1 MKRLPTLTLVSAVLL
16 IGLVSPG
23 QPVQAQ
29 MSAYQV
35 VDRNRATTS
44 AVQVQVA
51 PGRATSISFSQ
62 TDETIAYILLA
73 DASRVVYS
81 TDAELE
87 TGQAKTIFLRV
98 IQPLRFP
105 GATTTPVT
113 NLMVQTVDARGQN
126 RLYTFDIVHSSNPR
140 YVGVQILPA
149 IRSEGAIVSRSAR
162 SQASPAVGNFNLTPD
177 NIQTGLNIAIM
188 RGYTAIDDPV
198 VAKVRQLLELI
209 RTENMTASEAAQS
222 VGIPLEVL
230 AELGRLSQED
240 RPSSPIQETSTLR
253 TAF

>member
-1 MKRLPTLTLVSAVLL
+1 MRQLPALTLVSTALL

-23 QPVQAQ
+23 LSVQAQ
-29 MSAYQV
+29 TSAYQV
-35 VDRNRATTS
+35 VDRTRATTS

-51 PGRATSISFSQ
+51 RGRATSISFSQ

-87 TGQAKTIFLRV
+87 TGRAKTIFLRV

-140 YVGVQILPA
+140 YAGVQILPA
-149 IRSEGAIVSRSAR
+149 IAR
-162 SQASPAVGNFNLTPD
+162 SQTSSVGNLNLTPD
-177 NIQTGLNIAIM
+177 RIQTGLSIAIM
-188 RGYTAIDDPV
+188 RGYTSIDDPI
-198 VAKVRQLLELI
+198 VAKVRQLLELMQ
-209 RTENMTASEAAQS
+209 TENMTASEAAQS
-222 VGIPLEVL
+222 VGIPLDVL
-230 AELGRLSQED
+230 ESLARLVREARGLSV
-240 RPSSPIQETSTLR
+240 
-253 TAF
+253 

>member
-1 MKRLPTLTLVSAVLL
+1 MKCLPTWTSVGGSLL
-16 IGLVSPG
+16 IALAFPVLS
-23 QPVQAQ
+23 VQAQ
-29 MSAYQV
+29 TSAYQV

-73 DASRVVYS
+73 DASQVVYS

-87 TGQAKTIFLRV
+87 TGQAKTVFLRV
-98 IQPLRFP
+98 IEPLRFP
-105 GATTTPVT
+105 GATTALVT

-149 IRSEGAIVSRSAR
+149 IAR
-162 SQASPAVGNFNLTPD
+162 SQISPAVGNLNLTPD
-177 NIQTGLNIAIM
+177 NIQTGLSIAIM
-188 RGYTAIDDPV
+188 RGYTSIDDPV
-198 VAKVRQLLELI
+198 VAKVRQLFELV
-209 RTENMTASEAAQS
+209 RAENLTVSEAAYS
-222 VGIPLEVL
+222 VGIPLTVL
-230 AELGRLSQED
+230 EELGRLSQKYQTILPVH
-240 RPSSPIQETSTLR
+240 RVSSEEIL
-253 TAF
+253 F

>member
-1 MKRLPTLTLVSAVLL
+1 MRCLPALTSVGASLL
-16 IGLVSPG
+16 IALASPVL
-23 QPVQAQ
+23 PVQAQ
-29 MSAYQV
+29 TSAYQV

-44 AVQVQVA
+44 AVQVRVA
-51 PGRATSISFSQ
+51 RGRATSISFSQ
-62 TDETIAYILLA
+62 TDETIAYMLLA

-87 TGQAKTIFLRV
+87 TRRAKTIFLRV

-105 GATTTPVT
+105 GATITPVT

-126 RLYTFDIVHSSNPR
+126 RLYTFDIIHSSSPR

-149 IRSEGAIVSRSAR
+149 IATLRT
-162 SQASPAVGNFNLTPD
+162 SPVVGNLNLTPD

-198 VAKVRQLLELI
+198 VAKVRQLLELM
-209 RTENMTASEAAQS
+209 RTENMTVSEAAYL
-222 VGIPLEVL
+222 VEIPLELLV
-230 AELGRLSQED
+230 ELEQLFPDERHHLLES
-240 RPSSPIQETSTLR
+240 
-253 TAF
+253 

>member
-1 MKRLPTLTLVSAVLL
+1 MRRLPTLTLVSTALL

-29 MSAYQV
+29 TSAYQV
-35 VDRNRATTS
+35 VDRTRATTS

-73 DASRVVYS
+73 DASQVVYS

-87 TGQAKTIFLRV
+87 TRRAKTIFLRV

-105 GATTTPVT
+105 GATTTLVT

-149 IRSEGAIVSRSAR
+149 IAR
-162 SQASPAVGNFNLTPD
+162 SQPSSVVGNLNITPD
-177 NIQTGLNIAIM
+177 RIQTGLSIAIM
-188 RGYTAIDDPV
+188 RGYTSIDDPV
-198 VAKVRQLLELI
+198 VAKVRQLLELM
-209 RTENMTASEAAQS
+209 RTENMTVSEAAHS

-240 RPSSPIQETSTLR
+240 RPSSPI
-253 TAF
+253 

>member
-1 MKRLPTLTLVSAVLL
+1 MRRLPALSLVSTALL

-23 QPVQAQ
+23 LSVQAQ
-29 MSAYQV
+29 TSAYQV

-87 TGQAKTIFLRV
+87 TGRAKTIFLRV
-98 IQPLRFP
+98 IQQLRFP

-149 IRSEGAIVSRSAR
+149 IAR
-162 SQASPAVGNFNLTPD
+162 SQPSSVVNNLNITPD
-177 NIQTGLNIAIM
+177 RIQTGLSIAIM
-188 RGYTAIDDPV
+188 RGYTSIDDPV
-198 VAKVRQLLELI
+198 VSKVRQLLEMM
-209 RTENMTASEAAQS
+209 RTENMTISEAAQS
-222 VGIPLEVL
+222 VGIPLDVL
-230 AELGRLSQED
+230 AELGRLSQT
-240 RPSSPIQETSTLR
+240 RQLSSFL
-253 TAF
+253 

>member
-1 MKRLPTLTLVSAVLL
+1 MKPFSALTSVGASLL
-16 IGLVSPG
+16 IALAPSVL
-23 QPVQAQ
+23 PVQAQ
-29 MSAYQV
+29 TSAYQV

-62 TDETIAYILLA
+62 TDETITYILLA

-87 TGQAKTIFLRV
+87 TGRAKTVFLRV
-98 IQPLRFP
+98 IEPLRFP
-105 GATTTPVT
+105 GATTASVT

-126 RLYTFDIVHSSNPR
+126 RLYTVDIVHSSNPR

-149 IRSEGAIVSRSAR
+149 IATP
-162 SQASPAVGNFNLTPD
+162 QTSPVVGNLNLTPD
-177 NIQTGLNIAIM
+177 NIQTGLNIAID

-198 VAKVRQLLELI
+198 VAKVRQLLYLMQ
-209 RTENMTASEAAQS
+209 TENMTVSEAIHS

-230 AELGRLSQED
+230 IELGRL
-240 RPSSPIQETSTLR
+240 IQEEQPSLPIRETSILR

>member
-1 MKRLPTLTLVSAVLL
+1 MRRLPALTLVSTALL

-23 QPVQAQ
+23 LSVQAQ
-29 MSAYQV
+29 TSAYQV

-51 PGRATSISFSQ
+51 PGRATLISFSQ

-87 TGQAKTIFLRV
+87 TGRAKTVFLRV

-105 GATTTPVT
+105 GATTAPVT

-126 RLYTFDIVHSSNPR
+126 RLYTFDIVHNSNPR

-149 IRSEGAIVSRSAR
+149 IAR
-162 SQASPAVGNFNLTPD
+162 SQASPAVGNLNLTPD
-177 NIQTGLNIAIM
+177 RIQTGLSIAIM
-188 RGYTAIDDPV
+188 RGYTSIDDPI
-198 VAKVRQLLELI
+198 VAKVRQLLELM
-209 RTENMTASEAAQS
+209 RTENMTVSEAAHS
-222 VGIPLEVL
+222 VGVPLEYLQNWDSLPRKVNL
-230 AELGRLSQED
+230 LCPFGKLQH
-240 RPSSPIQETSTLR
+240 
-253 TAF
+253 

>member
-1 MKRLPTLTLVSAVLL
+1 MRPLPALTLVSTALL

-23 QPVQAQ
+23 LSVQAQ
-29 MSAYQV
+29 TSAYQV

-51 PGRATSISFSQ
+51 PGRATSVSFSQ

-73 DASRVVYS
+73 DASQVVYS

-87 TGQAKTIFLRV
+87 TRRAKTIFLRV

-126 RLYTFDIVHSSNPR
+126 RLYTFDIIHSSNPR

-149 IRSEGAIVSRSAR
+149 IAR
-162 SQASPAVGNFNLTPD
+162 SQAYPTVGNLNLTLD
-177 NIQTGLNIAIM
+177 NIQTGLSIAIL
-188 RGYTAIDDPV
+188 RGYTSIDDPV
-198 VAKVRQLLELI
+198 VAKVRQLLELM
-209 RTENMTASEAAQS
+209 RTENMTVSEAAHS
-222 VGIPLEVL
+222 VEVPLEVL
-230 AELGRLSQED
+230 ASLARLVREE
-240 RPSSPIQETSTLR
+240 RGLPV
-253 TAF
+253 

>member
-1 MKRLPTLTLVSAVLL
+1 MRRLPALSLVSTALL

-23 QPVQAQ
+23 LSVQAQ
-29 MSAYQV
+29 TSAYQV
-35 VDRNRATTS
+35 VDRTRATTS
-44 AVQVQVA
+44 SVQVQVA

-87 TGQAKTIFLRV
+87 TGRAKTIFLRV

-126 RLYTFDIVHSSNPR
+126 RLYTFDIIHSSNPR
-140 YVGVQILPA
+140 YVGVQILPT
-149 IRSEGAIVSRSAR
+149 IAR
-162 SQASPAVGNFNLTPD
+162 SQADPTVGNLNLTLD
-177 NIQTGLNIAIM
+177 NIQTGLSIAIM
-188 RGYTAIDDPV
+188 RGYTSIDDPV
-198 VAKVRQLLELI
+198 VAKVRQLLELM
-209 RTENMTASEAAQS
+209 RTENMTVLEAAQS

>member
-1 MKRLPTLTLVSAVLL
+1 MRRLPTLTLVSTALL
-16 IGLVSPG
+16 IGLVSPVL
-23 QPVQAQ
+23 PVRAQA
-29 MSAYQV
+29 SDYLT

-73 DASRVVYS
+73 DASQLVYS

-87 TGQAKTIFLRV
+87 TGRAKAVFLRV

-140 YVGVQILPA
+140 YVGVQILSA
-149 IRSEGAIVSRSAR
+149 IAR
-162 SQASPAVGNFNLTPD
+162 SQPSPIVGNLNITSD
-177 NIQTGLNIAIM
+177 RIQTGLSIAIM
-188 RGYTAIDDPV
+188 RGYTSIDDPV
-198 VAKVRQLLELI
+198 VAKVRQLLELM
-209 RTENMTASEAAQS
+209 RTENMTVSEAAYL
-222 VGIPLEVL
+222 VEIPLAVIID
-230 AELGRLSQED
+230 LGRLAREGQ
-240 RPSSPIQETSTLR
+240 PALPIRETSTLR
-253 TAF
+253 TVF

>member
-1 MKRLPTLTLVSAVLL
+1 MRRLPALTLVSTALL
-16 IGLVSPG
+16 IGLVSPVL
-23 QPVQAQ
+23 PVQAQ
-29 MSAYQV
+29 TSAYQV
-35 VDRNRATTS
+35 VDRTRATTS

-81 TDAELE
+81 TDTELE
-87 TGQAKTIFLRV
+87 TGRAKTIFLRV

-126 RLYTFDIVHSSNPR
+126 WLYTFDIVHSSNPR

-149 IRSEGAIVSRSAR
+149 IVR
-162 SQASPAVGNFNLTPD
+162 SQADPAVGNLNLTLD
-177 NIQTGLNIAIM
+177 NIRTGLSIAIM
-188 RGYTAIDDPV
+188 QGYTSIDDPV
-198 VAKVRQLLELI
+198 VVKVRQLLELM
-209 RTENMTASEAAQS
+209 RTENMTVSEAAHS

-230 AELGRLSQED
+230 SELGRLSQED
-240 RPSSPIQETSTLR
+240 QPAIPIRGVSNEEILS
-253 TAF
+253 

>member
-1 MKRLPTLTLVSAVLL
+1 MRRLPALTLVSTALL

-23 QPVQAQ
+23 LSVQART
-29 MSAYQV
+29 SAYQV

-73 DASRVVYS
+73 DASQVVYS

-87 TGQAKTIFLRV
+87 TGRTKTIFLRV

-149 IRSEGAIVSRSAR
+149 IAR
-162 SQASPAVGNFNLTPD
+162 SQADPAVGNLNLTLD
-177 NIQTGLNIAIM
+177 NIQTGLSIAIM
-188 RGYTAIDDPV
+188 RGYTSIDDPV
-198 VAKVRQLLELI
+198 VAKVRQLLELMQ
-209 RTENMTASEAAQS
+209 TENMTASEAAQS
-222 VGIPLEVL
+222 VGIPLDVL
-230 AELGRLSQED
+230 ESLARLVREARGLSV
-240 RPSSPIQETSTLR
+240 
-253 TAF
+253 

>member
-1 MKRLPTLTLVSAVLL
+1 MRRLPTLTLVSIALL

-29 MSAYQV
+29 TSAYQV
-35 VDRNRATTS
+35 VDRTRATNS

-87 TGQAKTIFLRV
+87 TGRAKTVFLRV

-140 YVGVQILPA
+140 YVGVQIFPA
-149 IRSEGAIVSRSAR
+149 IAR
-162 SQASPAVGNFNLTPD
+162 SQASPAVGNLNITPD
-177 NIQTGLNIAIM
+177 RIQAGLSIAIM
-188 RGYTAIDDPV
+188 QGYTSIDDPV
-198 VAKVRQLLELI
+198 VAKVRRLLELM
-209 RTENMTASEAAQS
+209 RTENMTVSEAAYS
-222 VGIPLEVL
+222 VGVPLAVL
-230 AELGRLSQED
+230 AELGRLSQENQPMLPV
-240 RPSSPIQETSTLR
+240 RRVSSEEILS
-253 TAF
+253 

>member
-1 MKRLPTLTLVSAVLL
+1 MRCLPALTSVGASLL
-16 IGLVSPG
+16 IALASPVL
-23 QPVQAQ
+23 PVQAQ
-29 MSAYQV
+29 TSAYQV
-35 VDRNRATTS
+35 VDRTRATTS

-87 TGQAKTIFLRV
+87 TGRAKTVFLRV

-113 NLMVQTVDARGQN
+113 NLMLQTVDARGYN

-149 IRSEGAIVSRSAR
+149 IDR
-162 SQASPAVGNFNLTPD
+162 SQTSPIAGNLNLTPD
-177 NIQTGLNIAIM
+177 RIQTGLSIAIT
-188 RGYTAIDDPV
+188 RGYTSIDDPV
-198 VAKVRQLLELI
+198 VAQVRRLLQLTQ
-209 RTENMTASEAAQS
+209 TENVTIAEAAYS
-222 VGIPLEVL
+222 VGIPFTVIE
-230 AELGRLSQED
+230 ELGRLSREGQ
-240 RPSSPIQETSTLR
+240 PTLP
-253 TAF
+253 TQGI

>member
-1 MKRLPTLTLVSAVLL
+1 MRRLPTLTLVSTALL

-23 QPVQAQ
+23 LPVQAQ

-35 VDRNRATTS
+35 VDRTRATTS

-81 TDAELE
+81 TDTELE
-87 TGQAKTIFLRV
+87 TGRAKTIFLRV

-126 RLYTFDIVHSSNPR
+126 QLYTFDIVHSSNPR

-149 IRSEGAIVSRSAR
+149 IAR
-162 SQASPAVGNFNLTPD
+162 SQASSAVGNLNLTPD
-177 NIQTGLNIAIM
+177 RIQTGLSIAIM
-188 RGYTAIDDPV
+188 RGYTSIDDPV
-198 VAKVRQLLELI
+198 VAKVRQLLELMQ
-209 RTENMTASEAAQS
+209 TENMTASEAAQS
-222 VGIPLEVL
+222 VGIPLDVL
-230 AELGRLSQED
+230 ESLARLVREARGLSV
-240 RPSSPIQETSTLR
+240 
-253 TAF
+253 

>member
-1 MKRLPTLTLVSAVLL
+1 MRRLPALTLVSAVLL

-35 VDRNRATTS
+35 VDRNRSTTS

-51 PGRATSISFSQ
+51 PGRATSISFSR

-73 DASRVVYS
+73 DASQVVYS

-87 TGQAKTIFLRV
+87 TGRAKTIFLRV

-126 RLYTFDIVHSSNPR
+126 RLYTFDIIHSSSPR

-149 IRSEGAIVSRSAR
+149 IAR
-162 SQASPAVGNFNLTPD
+162 SQASPAVGNLNLTPD
-177 NIQTGLNIAIM
+177 RIQTGLSIAIT
-188 RGYTAIDDPV
+188 RGYTSINDPV
-198 VAKVRQLLELI
+198 VGQVRRLLQLTQ
-209 RTENMTASEAAQS
+209 TENMTVAEAAYS
-222 VGIPLEVL
+222 VGIPFTVIE
-230 AELGRLSQED
+230 ELGRLSREGQ
-240 RPSSPIQETSTLR
+240 PTLPIQGI
-253 TAF
+253 

>member
-1 MKRLPTLTLVSAVLL
+1 MRPLPALTLVSTALL

-23 QPVQAQ
+23 LSVQAQ
-29 MSAYQV
+29 TSAYQV

-81 TDAELE
+81 TDTELE
-87 TGQAKTIFLRV
+87 TGRAKTIFLRV

-149 IRSEGAIVSRSAR
+149 IAR
-162 SQASPAVGNFNLTPD
+162 SQADPAVGNLNLTLD
-177 NIQTGLNIAIM
+177 NIQTGLSIAIL
-188 RGYTAIDDPV
+188 RGYTSINDPV
-198 VAKVRQLLELI
+198 VAKVRQLLELM

-222 VGIPLEVL
+222 VGLPLNLL
-230 AELGRLSQED
+230 ASLARLVREE
-240 RPSSPIQETSTLR
+240 RGLPV
-253 TAF
+253 

>member
-1 MKRLPTLTLVSAVLL
+1 MRRLPALTLVSTALL

-23 QPVQAQ
+23 LSVQAQ
-29 MSAYQV
+29 TSAYQV

-87 TGQAKTIFLRV
+87 TGRAKTVFLRV

-105 GATTTPVT
+105 GATTAPVT
-113 NLMVQTVDARGQN
+113 NLMLQTVDARGQN

-140 YVGVQILPA
+140 YVGVQILPT
-149 IRSEGAIVSRSAR
+149 IAR
-162 SQASPAVGNFNLTPD
+162 AQLSPVGNLNLTPD
-177 NIQTGLNIAIM
+177 RIQTGLSIAIT

-198 VAKVRQLLELI
+198 VAKVRRLLELM
-209 RTENMTASEAAQS
+209 RTENMTISEAAQS
-222 VGIPLEVL
+222 VGIPLEIL
-230 AELGRLSQED
+230 TELERLSQVD
-240 RPSSPIQETSTLR
+240 KPSSPIQETSTLR

>member
-1 MKRLPTLTLVSAVLL
+1 MRRLPTLTLVSTALL

-23 QPVQAQ
+23 LPVQAQ

-35 VDRNRATTS
+35 VDRTRATTS

-81 TDAELE
+81 TDTELE
-87 TGQAKTIFLRV
+87 TGRAKTIFLRV

-126 RLYTFDIVHSSNPR
+126 QLYTFDIVHSSNPR

-149 IRSEGAIVSRSAR
+149 IAR
-162 SQASPAVGNFNLTPD
+162 SQASSAVGNLNLTPD
-177 NIQTGLNIAIM
+177 RIQTGLSIAIM
-188 RGYTAIDDPV
+188 RGYTSIDDPI
-198 VAKVRQLLELI
+198 VAKVRQLLELMQ
-209 RTENMTASEAAQS
+209 TENMTASEAAHS
-222 VGIPLEVL
+222 VGVSLDILVSL
-230 AELGRLSQED
+230 VRLVKDEGAL
-240 RPSSPIQETSTLR
+240 PI
-253 TAF
+253 

>member
-1 MKRLPTLTLVSAVLL
+1 MRQLPTLTLVSTALL

-23 QPVQAQ
+23 LPVQAQ
-29 MSAYQV
+29 TSAYQV
-35 VDRNRATTS
+35 VDRTRATTR

-87 TGQAKTIFLRV
+87 TGRAKTIFLRV

-140 YVGVQILPA
+140 YVGVQILSA
-149 IRSEGAIVSRSAR
+149 IAR
-162 SQASPAVGNFNLTPD
+162 SQASPAVGNLNLTPD
-177 NIQTGLNIAIM
+177 RIQTGLSIAIM
-188 RGYTAIDDPV
+188 RGYTSVDDPV
-198 VAKVRQLLELI
+198 VAKIRQLLELM
-209 RTENMTASEAAQS
+209 RTENMTVSEAAHS
-222 VGIPLEVL
+222 VGVPLAVL
-230 AELGRLSQED
+230 AELGRLFQEGQPMPPV
-240 RPSSPIQETSTLR
+240 RRVSSEEILS
-253 TAF
+253 